1 MPQNPEPNPAPIT
14 PVLEVLDDI
23 VPKDLHD
30 AAWQAVQ
37 QPRWFFGHGSNTGGW
52 SRFWKMDLEDESA
65 YSQIWELARPRC
77 EQLAGGRLEVIRV
90 YANGHTYG
98 LGGEAHRDDP
108 RDGTF
113 TLLYY
118 PNPEWK
124 DGWDGET
131 VYYDEAGEVAL
142 AVRLRPNRAVFFD
155 SRILHVG
162 RAPSRQCTALR
173 VTVAYKLQLAS
184 GDAPAPEPEN
194 KDITVREIRRN
205 GARQLLAF
213 HISAERIDQ
222 EVRLRLEEMGR
233 EVKLP
238 GFRPGQIPMEVLE
251 QRYGHKARESAARF
265 LIGQAFDT
273 LIPRSSVPGQMDLK
287 SGQADGPIEIE
298 VSVTQMGLL
307 EVGDLNEIELEQLTA
322 SPADLE
328 AAGLSPQTAEL
339 HFAQHLRTQ
348 ILDHLNQSIPF
359 PILPILIQGELDTI
373 LAAAKSSGAF
383 PEAKEEQLSVTE
395 QLRAVAERRLR
406 LGYIL
411 AELGRRAG
419 VKASTGPE
427 LERFVVDQLIDGAR
441 KRERTLSV
449 NELRAL
455 AQE

>member
-1 MPQNPEPNPAPIT
+1 MPQNPEPNPTTIT
-14 PVLEVLDDI
+14 PVLEVLEEI
-23 VPKDLHD
+23 VPKELHE

-52 SRFWKMDLEDESA
+52 SRFWKMDLEDEAA
-65 YSQIWELARPRC
+65 YRQIWELARPRC
-77 EQLAGGRLEVIRV
+77 EQLAGGRLDVIRV

-173 VTVAYKLQLAS
+173 VTVAYKLQLVS
-184 GDAPAPEPEN
+184 DAATPEPE
-194 KDITVREIRRN
+194 KQDFTIREIRRN
-205 GARQLLAF
+205 GARQLLAI
-213 HISAERIDQ
+213 HISAERTDQ
-222 EVRLRLEEMGR
+222 EVRTRLDEIGR

-238 GFRPGQIPMEVLE
+238 GFRPGQIPVEVLQ
-251 QRYGHKARESAARF
+251 QRYGVKAREAAARV
-265 LIGQAFDT
+265 LIGQAFDN
-273 LIPRSSVPGQMDLK
+273 LIPRSSVPGHIEIK
-287 SGQADGPIEIE
+287 SGQADGAIELE
-298 VSVTQMGLL
+298 VSVTQMGLV
-307 EVGDLNEIELEQLTA
+307 EVGDLAEMELEQLTA
-322 SPADLE
+322 TSADLE
-328 AAGLSPQTAEL
+328 AAGLSPQTAEQ

-348 ILDHLNQSIPF
+348 VLDHLNQSIPF
-359 PILPILIQGELDTI
+359 PILPILVQGELDTI

-383 PEAKEEQLSVTE
+383 PESKEEQDAVTE
-395 QLRAVAERRLR
+395 QLRSVAERRLR

-411 AELGRRAG
+411 AELGRRAS

-427 LERFVVDQLIDGAR
+427 LERFVVDQLVDGAR
-441 KRERTLSV
+441 KRERTLGV
-449 NELRAL
+449 EELRAL
-455 AQE
+455 AQD